1 MLTETISV
9 RKDVIVARQS
19 SINQK
24 TVNCFCAD
32 VFIKAMPY
40 CMDSHILLI
49 EQSRFCHM
57 SCLSFAFCAILLIY
71 NLPAVLTCTV
81 IDDADDAVHYTS
93 KKTKFN

>member
-24 TVNCFCAD
+24 KKTVNCFCPD

-40 CMDSHILLI
+40 CMDSHMLLI

-57 SCLSFAFCAILLIY
+57 SRLSYAFCAILLVC
-71 NLPAVLTCTV
+71 NLPAV
-81 IDDADDAVHYTS
+81 
-93 KKTKFN
+93 

>member
-1 MLTETISV
+1 M
-9 RKDVIVARQS
+9 
-19 SINQK
+19 
-24 TVNCFCAD
+24 
-32 VFIKAMPY
+32 
-40 CMDSHILLI
+40 LLI

-93 KKTKFN
+93 KKTKFNWRSVKLLAQSEHLILEGISIGELLD